1 MAYSSSMIDIN
12 GAKGHIERVDDLPL
26 LHGLLKQMGIQSI
39 IDSVI
44 KPHGNWA
51 GLSPG
56 WVVTIWALYVLS
68 EQNHLI
74 KPGNRADDPL
84 YVPRYQ
90 RARQILFFEHEIFTY
105 RQLDELCSRSANVL
119 AAIGVRRGDRV
130 AVVLPN
136 VPAFLAAYLGALKL
150 GALIVTVNTALKTD
164 EVAFVLND
172 SGTRVAITSADL
184 REQLAH
190 ATLPAVERILDVDGT
205 EAIEHS
211 WHALLAQASPDAVA
225 VSVHPDDPAVIL
237 YTSGTTGFPKGAVLS
252 HGAILRNGAACI
264 EAFQLTSE
272 DRVLL
277 ALPTF
282 HSFGQTAALN
292 PTLMAGATLLLHRQF
307 ESTAVQQALLE
318 QGVTVFFGVPTLY
331 NLLSEQAAPNVYP
344 ALRFCISAAAP
355 LPAEVSGRWLEKFG
369 VAVEEGYGLTETCL
383 NTCTRGHPRKVGSIG
398 VPLAGVEVAVFDSQ
412 DRPVP
417 PGTLGEVV
425 VRSNNLMLEYWN
437 RPQES
442 AEALRQGWFH
452 TGDIGRMDEDG
463 HCFIVDRSKD
473 MVNVGGN
480 KVYPSEV
487 ENRLYEHP
495 AVREAAVFGIP
506 EALLD
511 EQVCAC
517 LVCAAG
523 QSVSAEEIQAF
534 CRQTLAD
541 FKVPSR
547 IEFVDELPKGRTGK
561 ILKRILRD
569 RFASVPPVAPHTLS
583 RSVREIQGWIRAWLA
598 ERLAILPADLEFH
611 RPLAEYGLTSVLAVS
626 LAQELGGWLDRPL
639 AAITVW
645 RHPTLAAL
653 ITYLTADAAAPSFLP
668 AAVPDRLAEPIAV
681 VGMGC
686 RLPQAATPDAFW
698 QLLRDG
704 VDAVTEIP
712 SDRWDSALYY
722 SADPDAAG
730 KLYVRGGAF
739 LTDIEQFDPL
749 FFGMAPREAASL
761 DPQQRLLLEVS
772 WEALEDAGI
781 APELLNGSQT
791 GVFVGSFW
799 DDYSPRNFY
808 QADPADLDGYRLL
821 SQLRGLTAGR
831 IAYVLGLHGPTLQ
844 LDTAC
849 SSSLLAVHQACQA
862 LRMGECDLAL
872 TGGVSLLVSPEQTI
886 ALCRMGAVAPDG
898 RCKTFDARADGFG
911 RGEGCVVLV
920 LKRLTDALQAGDSIA
935 AVIRGSAV
943 NHDGRSNG
951 LTVPN
956 GLAQEAVI
964 RQALHAAG
972 VAPAQIQYVE
982 AHGTGTRL
990 GDPIEVVALANV
1002 LGEGRTVP
1010 LAIGSVKTNIGH
1022 LDAAAGIAGLLKVV
1036 LSLQHEAIPPHLHF
1050 QDPNPHIPW
1059 QQLPVTVPTLLT
1071 PWSGPQRL
1079 AGISAFGMSGT
1090 NVHMVVE
1097 AAPLPTVPQTQ
1108 AERHTPQLLCLS
1120 AKSPAALSDL
1130 TRRYSLYLT
1139 QHPDLSLADIAWT
1152 AATGR
1157 SHFAHRLGIVAES
1170 LADLSTKLELFQ
1182 QGEPSPALL
1191 QGIWTHREEAPQ
1203 VAFLFTG
1210 QGSQYAGTG
1219 RELYETQALFR
1230 QEIDR
1235 CAALLAGQLEVPLL
1249 ELLGYTGEAQSI
1261 DRTENTQPAL
1271 FVLEYALA
1279 QLWRSWGVEP
1289 ELLLGHTAWGS
1300 WPQPVWPGFS
1310 AWRMVSSWSRHAGG

>member
-1 MAYSSSMIDIN
+1 MWNLAASVEQ
-12 GAKGHIERVDDLPL
+12 GHRQYPDRPAL
-26 LHGLLKQMGIQSI
+26 L
-39 IDSVI
+39 
-44 KPHGNWA
+44 
-51 GLSPG
+51 
-56 WVVTIWALYVLS
+56 
-68 EQNHLI
+68 
-74 KPGNRADDPL
+74 
-84 YVPRYQ
+84 
-90 RARQILFFEHEIFTY
+90 FEHELFTY

-119 AAIGVRRGDRV
+119 ATLGVRRGDRV
-130 AVVLPN
+130 AAVLPN
-136 VPAFLAAYLGALKL
+136 GPAFLAAYFGALKL

-172 SGTRVAITSADL
+172 SGARVAITSADL

-190 ATLPAVERILDVDGT
+190 ATLPAVERILDVEET
-205 EAIEHS
+205 EAFEHS
-211 WHALLAQASPDAVA
+211 WHALLAQASPEAAA

-264 EAFQLTSE
+264 EAFQLASE

-282 HSFGQTAALN
+282 HCFGQNAALN

-307 ESTAVQQALLE
+307 ESTAVQHALLE
-318 QGVTVFFGVPTLY
+318 QQVTVFFGVPTLY
-331 NLLSEQAAPNVYP
+331 NLLAEQAAPNVYP

-355 LPAEVSGRWLEKFG
+355 LPAEVGARWLEKFG

-383 NTCTRGHPRKVGSIG
+383 NTCTRGHPRKPGSIG
-398 VPLAGVEVAVFDSQ
+398 VPLAGVEVAVFDAQ

-425 VRSNNLMLEYWN
+425 VRGNNLMLEYWN

-442 AEALRQGWFH
+442 ADALRQGWFH
-452 TGDIGRMDEDG
+452 TGDIGRLDEEG

-495 AVREAAVFGIP
+495 AVREAAVFGLP
-506 EALLD
+506 EALLG

-517 LVCAAG
+517 LVCTAG
-523 QSVSAEEIQAF
+523 QSVSADEIQAF

-547 IEFVDELPKGRTGK
+547 IEFVEELPKGRTGK

-569 RFASVPPVAPHTLS
+569 RFASAPPAAARTLS
-583 RSVREIQGWIRAWLA
+583 RSVREMQGWIRAWLA
-598 ERLAILPADLEFH
+598 ERLAILPADLELH

-626 LAQELGGWLDRPL
+626 LAQELGDWLERPL

-653 ITYLTADAAAPSFLP
+653 ITHLAAEPAAAAPAFLP
-668 AAVPDRLAEPIAV
+668 AAAQDRLGEPIAV

-686 RLPQAATPDAFW
+686 RLPQAATPEAFW

-712 SDRWDSALYY
+712 ADRWDLGLYY

-739 LTDIEQFDPL
+739 LTAIEEFDPL
-749 FFGMAPREAASL
+749 FFGMAPREAVSL

-772 WEALEDAGI
+772 WEALEHAGI

-808 QADPADLDGYRLL
+808 QADPADLDGYRML

-872 TGGVSLLVSPEQTI
+872 AGGVSLLVSPEQTI

-951 LTVPN
+951 LTFT
-956 GLAQEAVI
+956 EW
-964 RQALHAAG
+964 
-972 VAPAQIQYVE
+972 
-982 AHGTGTRL
+982 TGP
-990 GDPIEVVALANV
+990 GSCDPPVTPSNH
-1002 LGEGRTVP
+1002 
-1010 LAIGSVKTNIGH
+1010 S
-1022 LDAAAGIAGLLKVV
+1022 
-1036 LSLQHEAIPPHLHF
+1036 HEAFHF
-1050 QDPNPHIPW
+1050 L
-1059 QQLPVTVPTLLT
+1059 QQRE
-1071 PWSGPQRL
+1071 W
-1079 AGISAFGMSGT
+1079 A
-1090 NVHMVVE
+1090 N
-1097 AAPLPTVPQTQ
+1097 
-1108 AERHTPQLLCLS
+1108 
-1120 AKSPAALSDL
+1120 
-1130 TRRYSLYLT
+1130 
-1139 QHPDLSLADIAWT
+1139 
-1152 AATGR
+1152 
-1157 SHFAHRLGIVAES
+1157 ES
-1170 LADLSTKLELFQ
+1170 LTY
-1182 QGEPSPALL
+1182 QGEV
-1191 QGIWTHREEAPQ
+1191 H
-1203 VAFLFTG
+1203 
-1210 QGSQYAGTG
+1210 
-1219 RELYETQALFR
+1219 
-1230 QEIDR
+1230 
-1235 CAALLAGQLEVPLL
+1235 
-1249 ELLGYTGEAQSI
+1249 
-1261 DRTENTQPAL
+1261 
-1271 FVLEYALA
+1271 
-1279 QLWRSWGVEP
+1279 
-1289 ELLLGHTAWGS
+1289 
-1300 WPQPVWPGFS
+1300 
-1310 AWRMVSSWSRHAGG
+1310 HA